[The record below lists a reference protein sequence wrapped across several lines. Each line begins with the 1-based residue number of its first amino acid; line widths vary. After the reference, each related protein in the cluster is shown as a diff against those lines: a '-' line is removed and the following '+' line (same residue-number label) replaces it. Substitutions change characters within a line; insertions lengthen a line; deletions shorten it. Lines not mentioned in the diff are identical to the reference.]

1 MIPCMAF
8 HGQDKS
14 YKSILETR
22 INVMLNIK
30 NIVRRCLKEI
40 KFNLKAVA
48 TKSFN
53 IIEQNPRSKH
63 ELQRTFR
70 FMTLK
75 NKSSIRDGRI
85 RWTCRSTD
93 TLNTFSL

>member
-30 NIVRRCLKEI
+30 NIVRCCPKEI
-40 KFNLKAVA
+40 KFSLKAVA
-48 TKSFN
+48 TKSYN
-53 IIEQNPRSKH
+53 KIEQNPRSNH
-63 ELQRTFR
+63 ELQ
-70 FMTLK
+70 MKYKELL
-75 NKSSIRDGRI
+75 G
-85 RWTCRSTD
+85 
-93 TLNTFSL
+93 L